1 MLARRD
7 EYASKALITRS
18 ASDVSTVS
26 KISTHLPIL
35 TAKVLQQNDNHIFA
49 ESSNG
54 LQNSLSFSLHARS
67 FSSSLL
73 SSVKCSI
80 GIWTL
85 IGHEGTGG
93 RLALLSVDDTCRS
106 VASRVALVH
115 QDENSSDRLE
125 NQRHCSHGRLVIFDH
140 TYQSVSRVSFFVALR
155 LRALSMYLSI

>member
-73 SSVKCSI
+73 SSVKR
-80 GIWTL
+80 
-85 IGHEGTGG
+85 H
-93 RLALLSVDDTCRS
+93 LSFCGFKSS
-106 VASRVALVH
+106 VASLFSWAL
-115 QDENSSDRLE
+115 
-125 NQRHCSHGRLVIFDH
+125 
-140 TYQSVSRVSFFVALR
+140 ALR